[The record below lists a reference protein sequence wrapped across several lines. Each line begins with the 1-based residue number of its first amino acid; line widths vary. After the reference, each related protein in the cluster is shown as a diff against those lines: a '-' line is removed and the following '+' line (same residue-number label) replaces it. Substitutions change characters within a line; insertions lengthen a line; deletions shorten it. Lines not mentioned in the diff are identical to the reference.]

1 MPRYRLNEVIDFLA
15 FFKVSLQR
23 GKDNS
28 YEVVSDLV
36 LSEIED
42 EVYSSLNDDSQP
54 KRSPQSVL
62 GPLPV
67 PPKALPQNLDCCSQ
81 KESVCDIE
89 GGIKFNP
96 CYNSKPDLPGDLCEV
111 MLDAVWRAGHAAAVH
126 SGRAKC
132 LQCTQFSAKLNEDL
146 GDLLNNNQNQA
157 RGGNNKKQVLK
168 IPQIFLPFP

>member
-1 MPRYRLNEVIDFLA
+1 M
-15 FFKVSLQR
+15 R

-36 LSEIED
+36 LSEIDD
-42 EVYSSLNDDSQP
+42 EVYSSLNDDSGP

-67 PPKALPQNLDCCSQ
+67 PPKALPRSTSCDCSH

-96 CYNSKPDLPGDLCEV
+96 CYNNKDANDVNDLCEV

-126 SGRAKC
+126 AGRAKC
-132 LQCTQFSAKLNEDL
+132 LQCAQFSAKLNNDM
-146 GDLLNNNQNQA
+146 GDMLNQNSQA
-157 RGGNNKKQVLK
+157 PRGNKKVSHFWRENLK
-168 IPQIFLPFP
+168 R

>member
-1 MPRYRLNEVIDFLA
+1 MIDFLA

-67 PPKALPQNLDCCSQ
+67 PPKALPQNLNCECSKQ
-81 KESVCDIE
+81 ESVSCDIE

-96 CYNSKPDLPGDLCEV
+96 CYNSKHDLTGDLCEV

-157 RGGNNKKQVLK
+157 RGGNNKKQVLR
-168 IPQIFLPFP
+168 ILRIYLPFP